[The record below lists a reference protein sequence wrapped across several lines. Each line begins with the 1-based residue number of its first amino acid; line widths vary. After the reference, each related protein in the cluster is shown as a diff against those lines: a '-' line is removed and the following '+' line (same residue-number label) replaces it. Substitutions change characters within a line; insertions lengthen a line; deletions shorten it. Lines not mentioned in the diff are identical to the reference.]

1 MTLIWGQEL
10 RYRLNDEAMVWLQAR
25 SLQHALLRRL
35 RDALPRDTDM
45 TVAEIQQQLTAA
57 TITLNQQQVQP
68 VGDALA
74 IATYHSQTQ
83 VPVLRWLLS
92 DDAPVYDHL
101 TTTHAL
107 CWVHDW
113 RHYAKL
119 APLVPHH
126 QAKLAAFEER
136 YWTFYRDLLAY

>member
-1 MTLIWGQEL
+1 MG
-10 RYRLNDEAMVWLQAR
+10 LQAR
-25 SLQHALLRRL
+25 SLPHPLLRRL

-45 TVAEIQQQLTAA
+45 TAAERQQHLTNAGITLTQQQ
-57 TITLNQQQVQP
+57 Q

-74 IATYHSQTQ
+74 LAAYHAQTQ

-113 RHYAKL
+113 RHYARL
-119 APLVPHH
+119 APRVPHH
-126 QAKLAAFEER
+126 QAELAAFGER
-136 YWTFYRDLLAY
+136 